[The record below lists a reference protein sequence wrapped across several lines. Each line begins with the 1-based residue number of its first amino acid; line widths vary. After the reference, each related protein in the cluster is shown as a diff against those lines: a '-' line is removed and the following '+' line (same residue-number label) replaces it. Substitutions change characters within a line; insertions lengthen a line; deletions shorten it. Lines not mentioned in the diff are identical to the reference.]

1 MWRVTVVTLVWVSG
15 LAARVAGPKDESN
28 QKQLDETGTTT
39 PSDER
44 NEEMEKIKPLVVSFT
59 KDDKPGVKLKRGPST
74 AKTLKQDEAGT
85 IIFKIEA
92 NGTMSKQNV
101 EEGWHVI
108 KINGTDVSHCG
119 PVTVNALW
127 VDAMNSHKN
136 YNVTFDYEIPEL
148 EHRHLLFVGAFPA
161 ILAILVTLCGLPC
174 FLYRIWREKAL
185 ADPRPADQQVDEG
198 LEEAPKLEPCYLA
211 KVIDHPVTRYSLMIF
226 FLYSLVERIRI
237 SSEFML
243 AQPMVASL
251 DIADAALILGMSI
264 VLEFGRRATQQN
276 PLIVDPEEPDVKDNA
291 MSMSERL
298 LKRLPKFYQEK
309 AKYARCEAGLA
320 EVMKSELKFR
330 MYFCL
335 PTVLMCF
342 FVVAKGIVIIIA
354 GASTGVM
361 AVVCSDLCYFGLL
374 RISIL
379 TLGQAL
385 Q

>member
-185 ADPRPADQQVDEG
+185 ANPRPADMQVDEG

-211 KVIDHPVTRYSLMIF
+211 KVIDHPVTRCTLMIF

-237 SSEFML
+237 SSKFML

-264 VLEFGRRATQQN
+264 VLEFGRRATQRN
-276 PLIVDPEEPDVKDNA
+276 PLVVDPEESDVKDNA